1 MIGNDVVDLMQ
12 SRHESDWQRKGFI
25 EKLFTAEEQ
34 LLIQHD
40 SNPEIMVWLL
50 WSMKEA
56 AYKIYNRQTKL
67 RQYIPKK
74 LICNIVSNNNDYI
87 TGQVTCYENVYQT
100 KTTIITDS
108 IHTIAVRFLHDL
120 DNVIEIENKNIFK
133 DKNGVPFLNSLQN
146 KFQDVS
152 ISHHGRFE
160 KVVTLI
166 KKNSRQNQ
174 QDSVL
179 DDIKFHGTNQ

>member
-1 MIGNDVVDLMQ
+1 MIGNDVVDLIQ
-12 SRHESDWQRKGFI
+12 SRHESNWQRKGFI

-34 LLIQHD
+34 LLIKHD

-74 LICNIVSNNNDYI
+74 LICNIVSNNNNCI
-87 TGQVTCYENVYQT
+87 TGQVTCCENVYHT
-100 KTTIITDS
+100 KTTIFTDS
-108 IHTIAVRFLHDL
+108 IHTIAVSFLHDL
-120 DNVIEIENKNIFK
+120 NNVIEIENTGIIK
-133 DKNGVPFLNSLQN
+133 DQYGIPYLNTLQN
-146 KFQDVS
+146 RIKDVS
-152 ISHHGRFE
+152 ITHHGRFE
-160 KVVTLI
+160 KVVTII
-166 KKNSRQNQ
+166 KKNNRQNQ

-179 DDIKFHGTNQ
+179 DNIKFHCTNL